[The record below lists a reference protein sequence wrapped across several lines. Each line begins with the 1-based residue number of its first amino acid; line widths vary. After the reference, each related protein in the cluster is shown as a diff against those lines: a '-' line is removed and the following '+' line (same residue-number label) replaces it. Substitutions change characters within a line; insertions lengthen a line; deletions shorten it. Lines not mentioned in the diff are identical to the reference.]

1 MNRDIFLKQYGG
13 AFVIISFMLFAVA
26 VLMFFHKQSQ
36 NPLNQKQPSPTVIP
50 VKGVIITVP
59 PKAETRKVTI
69 TATDYSFKPDTVTV
83 YEGEIVEVTLRVQK
97 GQHNIV
103 ISEYGLK
110 SPFVPSD
117 SEQTFSFEATQ
128 SGSFKFYSALPL
140 EQHNV
145 TMSGVLRV
153 EPAL

>member
-1 MNRDIFLKQYGG
+1 MFLKQYGG

-36 NPLNQKQPSPTVIP
+36 NPANHKVPAPTPTP
-50 VKGVIITVP
+50 VKSVLISP
-59 PKAETRKVTI
+59 PVKAEVRKVTI
-69 TATDYSFKPDTVTV
+69 TATDYAFKPETVTV
-83 YEGEIVEVTLRVQK
+83 YQGEIVEITLRVQN

-103 ISEYGLK
+103 IPEYGLK

-117 SEQTFSFEATQ
+117 SEQTFAFEATQ
-128 SGSFKFYSALPL
+128 SGVFEFYSALPM

-145 TMSGVLRV
+145 TMSGLLRV